1 MTLMDITIDQMVRRL
16 RESRNPAPRPL
27 TRLEWILLAVAT
39 AALFAVSVSILGAV
53 YGVHV
58 GFAFGISA
66 LSTAGLLL
74 APVRPRLAILLHFA
88 GTALFPFPY
97 AIYAEAWPLPV
108 PQLISLSLLLAI
120 IALRETLTLS
130 IAAWLLN
137 LAAPALALILL
148 GLAAMQVGGNVIPES
163 SSLIAITIYTGLIV
177 ATGYNL
183 SRRNWSKRE
192 LVQAKRTVEIEQ
204 ERRMGAEER
213 SRIAREMHDVVAH
226 SMSIVHMQASSAPF
240 RVPNLSDEAKVEFES
255 IAGSARAALKEM
267 RTLLGVLRLDEDTA
281 LAPQPHL
288 SDLQAL
294 VDGSA
299 NGGIEAALHL
309 DTDRD
314 PSTLP
319 DTVQLTAYRVVQEAL
334 SNVIRHAPGT
344 NAEVSVMLLGP
355 ELTVR
360 VTNSAPPVSTEDRN
374 GAESDSNGSG
384 SDLALGG
391 MGILGMR
398 ERVTTLGGHLTAR
411 PQSFGGYV
419 VEARLPVAEAAQTP
433 EPTQSA
439 PESEHA

>member
-1 MTLMDITIDQMVRRL
+1 MDITIDQMVRQL
-16 RESRNPAPRPL
+16 REARNPTPRPL
-27 TRLEWILLAVAT
+27 TRLEWILLAVTT

-53 YGVHV
+53 YHVHV

-66 LSTAGLLL
+66 LSSAGLLL

-120 IALRETLTLS
+120 IVLRETLTLA
-130 IAAWLLN
+130 IVTWLLN
-137 LAAPALALILL
+137 LVAPAVALILL
-148 GLAAMQVGGNVIPES
+148 GFAAMQVGGNIIQES
-163 SSLIAITIYTGLIV
+163 SSLIAISIYTGLIV
-177 ATGYNL
+177 AAGYNL
-183 SRRNWSKRE
+183 SRRNWSKHE
-192 LVQAKRTVEIEQ
+192 LVQAKRTAEIEQ

-240 RVPNLSDEAKVEFES
+240 RVADLNDEAKAEFES
-255 IAGSARAALKEM
+255 IAESARDALKEM
-267 RTLLGVLRLDEDTA
+267 RTLLGVLRLDEYSA
-281 LAPQPHL
+281 LTPQPQL
-288 SDLQAL
+288 TDLQAL
-294 VDGSA
+294 VEGSR

-314 PSTLP
+314 PRELP

-344 NAEVSVMLLGP
+344 SAEVSVMLLGP

-360 VTNSAPPVSTEDRN
+360 ITNTAPPASTDPRDGE
-374 GAESDSNGSG
+374 ESDSTGSG
-384 SDLALGG
+384 TDLASGG
-391 MGILGMR
+391 VGILGMR

-419 VEARLPVAEAAQTP
+419 VEARLPVTDSAH
-433 EPTQSA
+433 SA
-439 PESEHA
+439 PEPEHA

>member
-1 MTLMDITIDQMVRRL
+1 MDITIDQLVRQL
-16 RESRNPAPRPL
+16 REARDPAPRPL
-27 TRLEWILLAVAT
+27 TRLEWILLSITTAV
-39 AALFAVSVSILGAV
+39 LFAVSASILGAV

-58 GFAFGISA
+58 GFALGISA

-97 AIYAEAWPLPV
+97 AMYAEAWPLPV

-120 IALRETLTLS
+120 IALRETLTLT
-130 IAAWLLN
+130 ITAWLLN

-148 GLAAMQVGGNVIPES
+148 GFAALQDGGNVSQES
-163 SSLIAITIYTGLIV
+163 ASLIAITIYTGLIV
-177 ATGYNL
+177 AAGYNL
-183 SRRNWSKRE
+183 SRRNWTKLE
-192 LVQAKRTVEIEQ
+192 LVQAKRTAEVEH

-240 RVPNLSDEAKVEFES
+240 RLSGLNDEAKAEFES
-255 IAGSARAALKEM
+255 IAGSARRALREM
-267 RTLLGVLRLDEDTA
+267 RTLLGVLRLDEDTE
-281 LAPQPHL
+281 LAPQPQL
-288 SDLQAL
+288 TDLEAL
-294 VDGSA
+294 VEGSR

-334 SNVIRHAPGT
+334 SNVIRHAPGAH
-344 NAEVSVMLLGP
+344 AEVSVMLLGP

-360 VTNSAPPVSTEDRN
+360 VTNTAPRASTDPTGEAETQSTSA
-374 GAESDSNGSG
+374 GSP
-384 SDLALGG
+384 LTPGG

-419 VEARLPVAEAAQTP
+419 VEARLPAAELEQTARPAQQAP
-433 EPTQSA
+433 EPENA
-439 PESEHA
+439 